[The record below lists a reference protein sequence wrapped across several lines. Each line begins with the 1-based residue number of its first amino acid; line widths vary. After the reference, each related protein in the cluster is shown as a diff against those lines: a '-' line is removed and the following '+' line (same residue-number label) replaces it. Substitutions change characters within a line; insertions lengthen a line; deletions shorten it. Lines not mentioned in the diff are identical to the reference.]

1 LIEVRRESTYDR
13 GMVTESSVAQQGD
26 ALGVAKEG
34 VRLGAVPDWVFSCPY
49 RPEFR
54 SKTSG
59 PVTHLLVNHQIQAEL
74 RQTHI
79 HIVMRL
85 ENMQAV
91 QKESR
96 WRLDFDPRHQKIMLH
111 WIKTRRGAAEFDHTD
126 LSKARVTHQ
135 EGEASVLEDRL
146 TLLLM
151 LEDVRPGD
159 ILEWCYTIETRPVLL
174 PDYCTALFTLPAGA
188 PVGKLYFAVRCNASR
203 PMQWKSSEKS
213 WIPSETQEDGQLLW
227 QWTQENYPGMR
238 PEENTPEWHIAFP
251 WIQISDCPDWET
263 VAAAFAEAWPEDEK
277 DSAIA
282 KIAQEIAEGQG
293 NTIQQTERAIQ
304 MVQDE
309 YRDVATA
316 GELDGRPPSPPGIV
330 ARRRFGDSKD
340 LSFLLMHLFKR
351 LDVPSRLVLVSTA
364 LRKSLGELLP
374 TPGLFDHV
382 LVEFQARGVTRW
394 VDATLKRQAGGHLR
408 QAAPDYGVGLPISA
422 TPTHLVKTPEG
433 SVRPSVYEL
442 NESILLDTT
451 GKASWLGVVVAAS
464 GSHAEALR
472 HEFENEGLEAVSR
485 KRLRS
490 CADRFMSA
498 QRIGALEFRDDR
510 AANEFFIAEIFEING
525 FLTADTRSGWYKLEI
540 ANDWLTSFL
549 NVPDPVARRTPFAL
563 PYPSTIVH
571 VIEVLSVALPP
582 AVVQQRN
589 IDTPYLQFS
598 RSRKTRAGYW
608 TIKLS
613 LTTLAGAVAPA
624 DIDEHRDALREIR
637 SQVSLTLVVPGAEAR
652 PHHRSDF
659 GKLPA
664 AWDSLSAVP
673 PPPRLLP
680 KSRDALAEPEPS
692 VPTASTG
699 PALTV
704 ATPILHP
711 PGPRM
716 KRRKRH
722 RRKRE
727 QKKIAIWKI
736 IVLLACLVALALFF
750 LVVARHASYP
760 PIPDSAPVPRVE
772 NP

>member
-1 LIEVRRESTYDR
+1 MTG
-13 GMVTESSVAQQGD
+13 GMVTESFVAQQGD

-54 SKTSG
+54 SKTPG
-59 PVTHLLVNHQIQAEL
+59 PVTHLLVSHQIQAEL

-96 WRLDFDPRHQKIMLH
+96 WRLDFDPRHQKITLH

-126 LSKARVTHQ
+126 LSKARLTHQ

-159 ILEWCYTIETRPVLL
+159 ILEWCYTIETQPVLL

-188 PVGKLYFAVRCNASR
+188 PVGKLYFAVRFNASR

-213 WIPSETQEDGQLLW
+213 WIPSETQEEDQLLW
-227 QWTQENYPGMR
+227 QWAQENYPGLR

-251 WIQISDCPDWET
+251 WIQISDCLDWET

-277 DSAIA
+277 DPAIA
-282 KIAQEIAEGQG
+282 KIAQEIGEGQG

-309 YRDVATA
+309 YRDVLTS
-316 GELDGRPPSPPGIV
+316 GELDGRPPSPLEVV

-340 LSFLLMHLFKR
+340 LSFFLMHLFKR
-351 LDVPSRLVLVSTA
+351 LDVPARLVLVSTA

-382 LVEFQARGVTRW
+382 LVEFQARGLTRW
-394 VDATLKRQAGGHLR
+394 VDATLKRQEGGPL
-408 QAAPDYGVGLPISA
+408 QQSAPDYGVGLPIST

-451 GKASWLGVVVAAS
+451 GAASWLGVVVAAS

-485 KRLRS
+485 KRLRA
-490 CADRFMSA
+490 CADRFMNA
-498 QRIGALEFRDDR
+498 RRIGSLEFRDDR

-540 ANDWLTSFL
+540 ANDWLTNFL
-549 NVPDPVARRTPFAL
+549 NLPDPVARRTPFAL

-571 VIEVLSVALPP
+571 VMEVLSVALPP

-589 IDTPYLQFS
+589 IDTRYLQFS

-637 SQVSLTLVVPGAEAR
+637 SQVTFSLVVPGAEAR
-652 PHHRSDF
+652 PHQRSDF

-664 AWDSLSAVP
+664 SWDSLSAVP
-673 PPPRLLP
+673 PPPRPLP
-680 KSRDALAEPEPS
+680 KNRDIPAEPDPS
-692 VPTASTG
+692 A
-699 PALTV
+699 PAATV
-704 ATPILHP
+704 ASAAGAPILQP

-727 QKKIAIWKI
+727 QKKIAIWKV
-736 IVLLACLVALALFF
+736 IVLLGSLVALALFF
-750 LVVARHASYP
+750 LAVARHASYP
-760 PIPDSAPVPRVE
+760 PIPESAPAPQGGG
-772 NP
+772 P